1 MSKTLLSILVLA
13 VGWTLAGPAAPADPA
28 GTTPDAEAAGSANAA
43 TVEKA
48 EKARLKGRIDHLQAG
63 LRNILRK
70 LGPAATPSAPE
81 TDTAEAPEAPEAEAA
96 PAPSDA
102 GAAPEA
108 ETPEAETPP
117 APAPVDRSQL
127 QGQIEQFQAVIENA
141 LRRDVRSTV
150 LSAPRGA
157 YLEGYG
163 AVFSTEASLYRI
175 RPLTPFSSSPYSP
188 QELDQAY
195 QAALE
200 RVERLKQD
208 LRQAVAEHG
217 SLLGQ
222 LKPSHTLAVIVHLY
236 NGVADPG
243 RPYPSQLIVKAGAG
257 SVTDYREGRITME
270 ELAGRVRISQF

>member
-28 GTTPDAEAAGSANAA
+28 GTTPDAEANGSANAA
-43 TVEKA
+43 TV

-70 LGPAATPSAPE
+70 LSPAGTPSAPE
-81 TDTAEAPEAPEAEAA
+81 T
-96 PAPSDA
+96 
-102 GAAPEA
+102 
-108 ETPEAETPP
+108 ETPP
-117 APAPVDRSQL
+117 APAPVDRTRL
-127 QGQIEQFQAVIENA
+127 QVQIEQFQAVIENA

-157 YLEGYG
+157 YLEDYG